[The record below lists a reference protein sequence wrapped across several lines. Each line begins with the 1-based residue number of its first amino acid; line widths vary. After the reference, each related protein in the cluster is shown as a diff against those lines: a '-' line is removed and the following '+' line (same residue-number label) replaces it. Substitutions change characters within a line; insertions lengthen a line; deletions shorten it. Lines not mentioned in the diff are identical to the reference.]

1 MLWRGI
7 PSFKVEGGEDWK
19 EAQDK
24 AISMD
29 VVTWREVVGVTSPAV
44 ESEGLKVLEWGGMEV
59 KA

>member
-1 MLWRGI
+1 
-7 PSFKVEGGEDWK
+7 
-19 EAQDK
+19 
-24 AISMD
+24 MD